1 MWRSFNDIF
10 LFFYT
15 GSFVGMRSFDS
26 TEKLNNNSI
35 NEKIYGEDEHDET
48 EERHFN
54 EMLCSVGA
62 KSLFDE

>member
-1 MWRSFNDIF
+1 
-10 LFFYT
+10 
-15 GSFVGMRSFDS
+15 MRSFDS

-35 NEKIYGEDEHDET
+35 NEKIYGEDENDEI